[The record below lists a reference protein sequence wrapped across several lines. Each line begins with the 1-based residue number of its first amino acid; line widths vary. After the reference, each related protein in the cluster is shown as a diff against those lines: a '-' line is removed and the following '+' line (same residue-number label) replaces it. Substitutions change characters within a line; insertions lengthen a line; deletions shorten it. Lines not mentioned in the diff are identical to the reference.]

1 MPMSIMWAATF
12 EVTFESAARKQEFF
26 CLSLEQNKN
35 KLKVNLDF
43 LNNIKTS
50 PTHLQSLIQTF
61 TLYYDLFLFF
71 TL

>member
-1 MPMSIMWAATF
+1 MLIMWAATF

-26 CLSLEQNKN
+26 FCLSLEQNKN
-35 KLKVNLDF
+35 KLKVNLEF
-43 LNNIKTS
+43 LNNIKNS